1 MYCHAGCDTKDILA
15 AIGLTEKDLFNNEK
29 QQKPQLVKEYLYKD
43 EEGKILF
50 KVMRFVPKNFM
61 QARYD
66 NGKWVYKMTGVRY
79 VPYNLPNV
87 IKSDV
92 VYFVEGEKDA
102 DNLNA
107 IGLVATTTAG
117 GAASFKKK
125 SEEYSEFF
133 RNKTVYIIPDND
145 KAGNKYAEDIQKA
158 LKNKAKEVEILQ
170 LSEIVKDLK
179 EKEDISDVI
188 QKYGKEKSLEIIKDL
203 IVKSHTVIEKKNE
216 KKDQVE
222 YFEDIEISK
231 DSVLSID
238 LMERLYSFELQNG
251 GKFINFY
258 MQIKNFCARNRITG
272 FDRTYKMYKESKQ
285 EKYIYTENSLMFPT
299 LTKEVYNSDRY
310 EMTQE
315 GFIYEIIP
323 NVGKILVSFQPI
335 IPFKKYINIEDGTE
349 KIEIAFLNNNE
360 WKKMIVDKS
369 VISSSQAI
377 VKLSDFGVN
386 VTSEN
391 AKHLVKYLAVI
402 ENLNRDII
410 PVMKS
415 VSRLGWFGE
424 DLIPYNST
432 FEFDNAKDFPNL
444 QEKFSEN
451 GSLEEWVSFFKDRRK
466 FNPLARI
473 VMASAVASILLK
485 FIKQPGFTLH
495 IWGQS
500 EYGKTV
506 SSMVA
511 QSIFG
516 NPSQNDN
523 RGIGINFNFTNAG
536 LEYKLNLFNNIPLF
550 VNEMQH
556 QKDAKDYDKILFL
569 VSEGKGK
576 SRATKLGGIA
586 KENSWNNIVI
596 TNGEKDIIKDNSNA
610 GAYNRCIS
618 CEITEYAYENLSE
631 VADFVKENY
640 GTPIREILAHLKE
653 YNIKA
658 IYKEMLKKLD
668 NINITNKR
676 KILIAII
683 LLGDKILTDTI
694 FKDNYYLQL
703 SDFKEE
709 NLRAN
714 EIATEERA
722 YEVVRDWYVSEKRH
736 FLGIDDNQTENE
748 NLKVEVFGKE
758 VGNGYISIIPKALRD
773 ILQENGYDYKE
784 VLNAWNRKGYIKHER
799 GKNTI
804 NARINGVQ
812 TRCVMLDL
820 KKDLENNYDI
830 GEDELPF

>member
-1 MYCHAGCDTKDILA
+1 MHCHAGCDTKSILS
-15 AIGLTEKDLFNNEK
+15 AIGLTEKDLFNNEEK
-29 QQKPQLVKEYLYKD
+29 QKPKLDKEYFYRDEKGIPLY
-43 EEGKILF
+43 
-50 KVMRFVPKNFM
+50 KVMRFIPKNFM
-61 QARYD
+61 QARYVS
-66 NGKWVYKMTGVRY
+66 GEWVYKMTGVRY

-125 SEEYSEFF
+125 SEEYAKFF
-133 RNKTVYIIPDND
+133 KDKTVYILPDND
-145 KAGNKYAEDIQKA
+145 KAGNKYAEDIQTA
-158 LKNKAKEVEILQ
+158 LKSVSKEVEILQ
-170 LSEIVKDLK
+170 LSDEIKDLK

-188 QKYGKEKSLEIIKDL
+188 QRYGKDFAIQTIKDL
-203 IVKSHTVIEKKNE
+203 IVRKHTKVVSKVEKKE
-216 KKDQVE
+216 KTE

-231 DSVLSID
+231 ESVLSID
-238 LMERLYSFELQNG
+238 LMEKLYAFELQNG
-251 GKFINFY
+251 EKFIKFY
-258 MQIKNFCARNRITG
+258 MQIKNFCSKNKITG
-272 FDRTYKMYKESKQ
+272 FDRTYKLYKESKQ
-285 EKYIYTENSLMFPT
+285 EKYIYQNNVLMFPG
-299 LTKEVYNSDRY
+299 LTDTTYNADRY
-310 EMTQE
+310 ELTPE

-323 NVGKILVSFQPI
+323 NVGRMLVSFQPI

-349 KIEIAFLNNNE
+349 KIEIAFLHNKE
-360 WKKMIVDKS
+360 WKNLIVDKS
-369 VISSSQAI
+369 IVSSSQAI

-391 AKHLVKYLAVI
+391 AKPLVKYLAVI
-402 ENLNRDII
+402 ENINRDKI
-410 PVMKS
+410 PVLKS

-424 DLIPYNST
+424 ELIPYNDS

-444 QEKFSEN
+444 KEKFGES
-451 GSLEEWVSFFKDRRK
+451 GTLEDWVDFFKERRM
-466 FNPLARI
+466 FNPIARI
-473 VMASAVASILLK
+473 VMASSVASILLK
-485 FIKQPGFTLH
+485 YIKQPGFTLH

-516 NPSQNDN
+516 NPSQSDN
-523 RGIGINFNFTNAG
+523 KGIGINFNFTSAG

-586 KENSWNNIVI
+586 RENSWNNIVL

-618 CEITEYAYENLSE
+618 CEIKDYAYEKLNE

-640 GTPIREILAHLKE
+640 GTPIRKILEHLKD
-653 YNIKA
+653 YDIKA
-658 IYKEMLKKLD
+658 IYKEMLKKLND
-668 NINITNKR
+668 IDITNKR
-676 KILIAII
+676 KILVAII
-683 LLGDKILTDTI
+683 LLGDKILTDII
-694 FKDNYYLQL
+694 FKDEKYLQL
-703 SDFKEE
+703 DDFEIESLKT
-709 NLRAN
+709 N

-722 YEVVRDWYVSEKRH
+722 YEVVRDWYISEKRH
-736 FLGIDDNQTENE
+736 FLDVDENKVENE
-748 NLKVEVFGKE
+748 NLKFEIFGKE
-758 VGNGYISIIPKALRD
+758 MGNGFISFIPKALRD
-773 ILQENGYDYKE
+773 VLQDNGYDYKE
-784 VLNAWNRKGYIKHER
+784 VISAWNRKGYIKHER
-799 GKNTI
+799 GRNTS
-804 NARINGVQ
+804 NTRINGVQ
-812 TRCVMLDL
+812 TRCIILDI
-820 KKDLENNYDI
+820 KKDLESDYNA
-830 GEDELPF
+830 DELPF